1 MKTYYAQGRNFF
13 EKKPFNFKTL
23 WHTPHMSKEQNDLAY
38 HKLLVN
44 QFAEMIVKLSKETE
58 NALDRANSSS
68 QLEKVLRLQAHVLFT
83 TFQTLGFGIDTMMD
97 EDLLRLWNPHT
108 KTTTSRN

>member
-1 MKTYYAQGRNFF
+1 MN
-13 EKKPFNFKTL
+13 
-23 WHTPHMSKEQNDLAY
+23 KEQNDLAY
-38 HKLLVN
+38 HKTLVT

-58 NALDRANSSS
+58 NALDRANTPSEM
-68 QLEKVLRLQAHVLFT
+68 QKVFRLQAHVLFT
-83 TFQTLGFGIDTMMD
+83 TFQTLSFGIDTMMD